1 MTPKTTNLD
10 MQASAHQLAARLVRL
25 DLDAATLE
33 MIMAALATDLCDH
46 VDVSDAER
54 DD

>member
-1 MTPKTTNLD
+1 MKTMRRHRGET
-10 MQASAHQLAARLVRL
+10 QPPVEAV
-25 DLDAATLE
+25 DAETLE

-46 VDVSDAER
+46 VDVSDAEQ